1 MAIAVPTAVS
11 LFAGCG
17 GDTLGLAEAGF
28 AVVGEVEKNRA
39 ARATHHLNFP
49 DTPELGAEV
58 GGDIT
63 RIPDT
68 TFNRLKGGI
77 DVLFAGFPCQ
87 GFSHAGKKD
96 PNDPRNRLFW
106 DFVRAAQ
113 LASPRWVV
121 GENVSGLLKRAT
133 DDGKTPVSE
142 VISRAFEEVGYRM
155 AEPFVLNAAD
165 FGVPQIRRRVF
176 FVGSREG
183 LPFTPPPPT
192 HLRHGRR
199 GHAWVPIR
207 DAIEFS
213 LEGAIPFDPSRVA
226 GGVPTFLESSSGGQ
240 PTGVPHPY
248 MVLKADEGLLSF
260 SKRDSPYHAEVV
272 NLDSPAK
279 TLHSGYS
286 FQPRL
291 FVPQRNR
298 VGTFIRPF
306 VPAELARLQ
315 GFPSAFRLSGSLN
328 SQIVQVGNA
337 VPPALSRAVALQIAA
352 CDSGLATRLERRFGL
367 RAWEASAPTP

>member
-1 MAIAVPTAVS
+1 MAISVPTAVS

-17 GDTLGLAEAGF
+17 GDTLGLTEAGF

-39 ARATHHLNFP
+39 ARETHRLNFP
-49 DTPELGAEV
+49 EVSALGAEV

-63 RIPDT
+63 RIPDG
-68 TFNRLKGGI
+68 TFTRLRGEI

-113 LASPRWVV
+113 LASPRWIV
-121 GENVSGLLKRAT
+121 GENVSGLLKRST

-176 FVGSREG
+176 FVGSRDG
-183 LPFTPPPPT
+183 LPFTPPRAT
-192 HLRHGRR
+192 HLRRGRR

-207 DAIEFS
+207 NALAFS
-213 LEGAIPFDPSRVA
+213 LEGAMPLDAARVA
-226 GGVPTFLESSSGGQ
+226 GGVPTYLESSSSER

-248 MVLKADEGLLSF
+248 MVLKAGEGLLSF

-272 NLDSPAK
+272 DLDSPAK

-291 FVPQRNR
+291 FVPLRNR

-306 VPAELARLQ
+306 APSELARLQ

-352 CDSGLATRLERRFGL
+352 CDSGLSTRLERRIGL

>member
-1 MAIAVPTAVS
+1 MRMAVPTAVS

-28 AVVGEVEKNRA
+28 TVVGEVEKNRS
-39 ARATHHLNFP
+39 ARSTHRMNFP
-49 DTPELGAEV
+49 DTPDLGAEV

-63 RIPDT
+63 RVPDK
-68 TFNRLKGGI
+68 TFIRLKGEV

-96 PNDPRNRLFW
+96 PKDPRNRLFW
-106 DFVRAAQ
+106 EFVRAAQ
-113 LASPRWVV
+113 LAVPRWIV
-121 GENVSGLLKRAT
+121 GENVSGLLKRST

-142 VISRAFEEVGYRM
+142 VISCAFEEIGYRM

-176 FVGSREG
+176 FVGSRDG
-183 LPFTPPPPT
+183 LPFAPPRPT
-192 HLRHGRR
+192 HRQHGRQ

-213 LEGAIPFDPSRVA
+213 LEGAIAFDPVRVA
-226 GGVPTFLESSSGGQ
+226 GGVHAYCESNSIGE
-240 PTGVPHPY
+240 PTGTPHPY
-248 MVLKADEGLLSF
+248 MVLKAGEGLLSF
-260 SKRDSPYHAEVV
+260 AKRDSPYHAEVV
-272 NLDSPAK
+272 DLDSPAK

-291 FVPQRNR
+291 FVPLKNR
-298 VGTFIRPF
+298 IGTFIRPF
-306 VPAELARLQ
+306 SPAELARLQ
-315 GFPSAFRLSGSLN
+315 GFPSTFLLSGSAD
-328 SQIVQVGNA
+328 SQIVQIGNA
-337 VPPALSRAVALQIAA
+337 VPPALSRAVALQISA
-352 CDSGLATRLERRFGL
+352 CDSELSTRLDRRIGL
-367 RAWEASAPTP
+367 RAWESSAPTP